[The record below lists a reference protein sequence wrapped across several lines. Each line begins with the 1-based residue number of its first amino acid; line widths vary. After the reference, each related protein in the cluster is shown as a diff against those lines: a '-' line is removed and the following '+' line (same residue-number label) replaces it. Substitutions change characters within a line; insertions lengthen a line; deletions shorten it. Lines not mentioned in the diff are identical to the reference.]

1 MLRGL
6 HVLVHGQKYLIPYQ
20 CNNYHTNYISET
32 FAEKLQSDNI
42 YIEEGVYYMK
52 LDLGYIDEDN
62 SFAEMETH
70 FEIRQ
75 DSECTFDMYIFGG
88 DAEEIEMNLN
98 NVIIIDQT
106 EQHWTS

>member
-6 HVLVHGQKYLIPYQ
+6 HVMVQGQKFLIPYQ
-20 CNNYHTNYISET
+20 CNDYYTNYISET
-32 FAEKLQSDNI
+32 FAERLQSNNI
-42 YIEEGVYYMK
+42 YIEEGVYYMT
-52 LDLGYIDEDN
+52 LDLGYMDEDN
-62 SFAEMETH
+62 SFAEMETS

-88 DAEEIEMNLN
+88 DAEEIEMNSN